1 MLELSFPWLLLLLPL
16 PLLLKRR
23 AQQARGSLYLP
34 PLARVAANYPPSR
47 QVHTRRRWL
56 AGLLWLLLLI
66 AACQPKWLGDPISL
80 PQQGRDMMLAVDL
93 SGSMNISDMMIEGQ
107 PLNRLDAVKYV
118 LKDFIAKRQGDRLG
132 LVLFADAA
140 YQQTPLTFDRDT
152 VQQMLDEAVLGLVGQ
167 RTAIGEAI
175 GLSVKRFN
183 TYQSSNKVLIL
194 LSDGANTAGQI
205 QPREALKL
213 AKAAGVK
220 IYTVGVGAEQM
231 IQQGIFG
238 PQLVNPSDD
247 LDEKLLTELAS
258 ETGGKYFRARD
269 LKELAQ
275 IYQLLDQLEPIERE
289 KINYRPQQSLLH
301 WPLLAA
307 LLVLWLMLLPRLPWP
322 AKRTGA
328 QVGGSDVQ

>member
-1 MLELSFPWLLLLLPL
+1 MLELSWPWLLLLLPL
-16 PLLLKRR
+16 PWLVKSRQQNIAAAGLL
-23 AQQARGSLYLP
+23 LP
-34 PLARVAANYPPSR
+34 PLAKMAQQHSFGIARQQKPKQWLMWLIWTLLVVAA
-47 QVHTRRRWL
+47 
-56 AGLLWLLLLI
+56 A
-66 AACQPKWLGDPISL
+66 QPKWLGEPVSM

-93 SGSMNISDMMIEGQ
+93 SGSMNISDMVIDGQ
-107 PLNRLDAVKYV
+107 AFNRLDAVKYV
-118 LKDFIAKRQGDRLG
+118 LNQFIEKRQGDRLG

-140 YQQTPLTFDRDT
+140 YQQTPLTFDRKT

-194 LSDGANTAGQI
+194 LSDGANTAGNI

-231 IQQGIFG
+231 VQQGIFG
-238 PQLVNPSDD
+238 PQIINPSDD

-258 ETGGKYFRARD
+258 ETGGRYFRARD

-275 IYQLLDQLEPIERE
+275 IYQLLDQLEPIERDQLT
-289 KINYRPQQSLLH
+289 YRPQQSLLH
-301 WPLLAA
+301 WPLAGA
-307 LLVLWLMLLPRLPWP
+307 LLLITLLWLVQMPWSLWRRG
-322 AKRTGA
+322 RT
-328 QVGGSDVQ
+328 S